1 MKGIA
6 PSSNTFT
13 VLLAAI
19 HPSPDRFT
27 IDLSP

>member
-1 MKGIA
+1 MRGIV
-6 PSSNTFT
+6 PSSNTLT

-19 HPSPDRFT
+19 RPSPDRFT